1 MNMLQ
6 GCDIK
11 TNSSRMQYETVWS
24 YDITRAFAYPCDMEN
39 EMKTLLLLRHAKSSK
54 DDPSLIDFDRPLNE
68 RGKNDAQL
76 IGKYIRQQKIKADFV
91 VSSPAERARQTAE
104 LVLKSAGL
112 KVELRFDKRIYEAA
126 VRSLLNV
133 VSQIED
139 TANAVVLVG
148 HNPGFAELLE
158 ALTGEA
164 RDLPSASLACIELS
178 VEKWSKVLGGVGHLK
193 WLVTP
198 RKLRSE

>member
-1 MNMLQ
+1 
-6 GCDIK
+6 
-11 TNSSRMQYETVWS
+11 
-24 YDITRAFAYPCDMEN
+24 
-39 EMKTLLLLRHAKSSK
+39 MKTLLLLRHAKSSK

-112 KVELRFDKRIYEAA
+112 EVELRFDKRIYEAA

-139 TANAVVLVG
+139 TASAVVLVG

-164 RDLPSASLACIELS
+164 RDLPTASLACIELS
-178 VEKWSKVLGGVGHLK
+178 LEKWSKAQADVGQLK

-198 RKLRSE
+198 KKLRSD

>member
-1 MNMLQ
+1 
-6 GCDIK
+6 
-11 TNSSRMQYETVWS
+11 
-24 YDITRAFAYPCDMEN
+24 MEN

-104 LVLKSAGL
+104 LVVKSAGL

-164 RDLPSASLACIELS
+164 RDLPTASLACIELS
-178 VEKWSKVLGGVGHLK
+178 LEKWSKAQANVGQLK

-198 RKLRSE
+198 KKLRSD